1 MECNTIFHRDVNKIK
16 KGESMKVF
24 NYVIFILI
32 IMFAGA
38 SQADDNSKKKLIE
51 ELLEVTDADRMVDQM
66 SDRFAP
72 MLQQMFEQA
81 GGEKKDLPII
91 NKYTEK
97 MAEIYKEEMKWELLE
112 KDFTEIYAKVFSES
126 EIKAM
131 VEFYKTEAGKSM
143 IEKMPQVIQE
153 SMAVSQRFMKNIMQR
168 MQEIEKEIAEEFNS
182 SKKKTL
188 QVH

>member
-1 MECNTIFHRDVNKIK
+1 
-16 KGESMKVF
+16 MKVF

-81 GGEKKDLPII
+81 GGE
-91 NKYTEK
+91 
-97 MAEIYKEEMKWELLE
+97 
-112 KDFTEIYAKVFSES
+112 
-126 EIKAM
+126 
-131 VEFYKTEAGKSM
+131 
-143 IEKMPQVIQE
+143 
-153 SMAVSQRFMKNIMQR
+153 
-168 MQEIEKEIAEEFNS
+168 
-182 SKKKTL
+182 
-188 QVH
+188 